1 MENVVIVGTGPAG
14 LSAAIYAARADLKPL
29 VIEGTTPGGQLVVSP
44 EIENYPGFPVAMS
57 GMELMELFKKQAERF
72 GAGFLTGD
80 IVAVKAREG
89 GYVLD
94 RGAETIETRT
104 VIIATGAL
112 ARRLPIPS
120 EPRFYGRGVSGC
132 ATCDGAFFRDRDVI
146 VVGGGN
152 TAMEDAVFLTRFA
165 KSVTI
170 VHRREYLRAA
180 PIEVKK
186 ARDNP
191 KIKWMIPWV
200 VEEIAGDTVVTG
212 AKLQNTKTGEIRHL
226 ACDGIFVAVGH
237 DPKTELFRHLVD
249 CDEHGFVKVG
259 PGSARTTAPG
269 VFACGDV
276 CDPVYKQAV
285 VAAGTGC
292 MAALDAQ
299 KYLEATHAQH
309 EPILNS

>member
-1 MENVVIVGTGPAG
+1 MENVVVVGTGPAG

-29 VIEGTTPGGQLVVSP
+29 VIEGSTPGGQLVVSP
-44 EIENYPGFPVAMS
+44 EVENYPGFPAAMS

-80 IVAVKAREG
+80 ITAVKTVDG
-89 GYVLD
+89 GYALE
-94 RGAETIETRT
+94 RGQETIETRT

-112 ARRLPIPS
+112 ARRLPISS
-120 EPRFYGRGVSGC
+120 EAKFYGKGVSGC
-132 ATCDGAFFRDRDVI
+132 ATCDGAFFRDKDVL

-165 KSVTI
+165 KTVTI

-180 PIEVKK
+180 PIEVEK
-186 ARDNP
+186 ARSNP
-191 KIKWMIPWV
+191 KIKWMIPWG
-200 VEEIAGDTVVTG
+200 VEEITGDQLVTG
-212 AKLQNTKTGEIRHL
+212 ATLRNKETGEKRHV
-226 ACDGIFVAVGH
+226 ACDGIFVAIGH
-237 DPKTELFRHLVD
+237 DPKTELFRDLVE
-249 CDEHGFVKVG
+249 CDEHGFVEVQ
-259 PGSARTTAPG
+259 PWSTRTSAPG
-269 VFACGDV
+269 IFACGDV

-299 KYLEATHAQH
+299 KYLESMNH
-309 EPILNS
+309 NNKSG